1 MPFYEIEGMKE
12 NNSRTNPKVRAKSVV
27 GEFMKVGIVTKPEG
41 EGPPLH
47 MHPNE
52 EQFTLI
58 LDGKLHYILGE
69 EDKIV
74 EHGDLI
80 HIPRYTNHRSRAVD
94 GEATFSPSSSLP
106 ERGNSMRITTWRKRP
121 RKQRRNIPEP
131 RHNMRLHG
139 YFR

>member
-12 NNSRTNPKVRAKSVV
+12 SNSKTNPKVRAKSVV

-58 LDGKLHYILGE
+58 LDGKLHYILDE

-74 EHGDLI
+74 ERGDLI
-80 HIPRYTNHRSRAVD
+80 HIPRYTNHRSRAV
-94 GEATFSPSSSLP
+94 GGKATFFTVKFPAGTGELD
-106 ERGNSMRITTWRKRP
+106 EDY
-121 RKQRRNIPEP
+121 
-131 RHNMRLHG
+131 NMAQGAEEAEKKYPGASR
-139 YFR
+139 

>member
-12 NNSRTNPKVRAKSVV
+12 SWSKTNPRVTAKSVV
-27 GEFMKVGIVTKPEG
+27 GEFMKVGVVTKPEG

-47 MHPNE
+47 VHPNE

-74 EHGDLI
+74 ERGDLI
-80 HIPRYTNHRSRAVD
+80 HIPRHTNHRSRSVGGD
-94 GEATFSPSSSLP
+94 ATFFTVKFPAGTGDLDADYNMAEGAENAEKKYP
-106 ERGNSMRITTWRKRP
+106 GNRG
-121 RKQRRNIPEP
+121 
-131 RHNMRLHG
+131 
-139 YFR
+139 

>member
-12 NNSRTNPKVRAKSVV
+12 SNSKTNPKVRAKSVV

-58 LDGKLHYILGE
+58 LDGKLHYILD
-69 EDKIV
+69 EDTNRGAT
-74 EHGDLI
+74 GDLI
-80 HIPRYTNHRSRAVD
+80 HIPRLYGNQGA
-94 GEATFSPSSSLP
+94 GPSGGKQLSSL
-106 ERGNSMRITTWRKRP
+106 
-121 RKQRRNIPEP
+121 
-131 RHNMRLHG
+131 
-139 YFR
+139 

>member
-12 NNSRTNPKVRAKSVV
+12 RPSKTNPRVTARSVV
-27 GEFMKVGIVTKPEG
+27 GEFMKVGVVTKPEG

-58 LDGKLHYILGE
+58 LDGRLHYILGE

-74 EHGDLI
+74 ERGDLI
-80 HIPRYTNHRSRAVD
+80 HIPRRTNHRSRAVG
-94 GEATFSPSSSLP
+94 GEATFFTVKFPAGTGELDEDYNMAEGAGEA
-106 ERGNSMRITTWRKRP
+106 ERKYPGA
-121 RKQRRNIPEP
+121 
-131 RHNMRLHG
+131 G
-139 YFR
+139 G

>member
-12 NNSRTNPKVRAKSVV
+12 RPSKTNPRVTARSVV
-27 GEFMKVGIVTKPEG
+27 GEFMKVGVVTKPEG

-58 LDGKLHYILGE
+58 LDGRLHYILGE

-74 EHGDLI
+74 ERGELI
-80 HIPRYTNHRSRAVD
+80 HIPRRTNHRSRAVG
-94 GEATFSPSSSLP
+94 GEATFFTVKFPAGTGELDEDYNMAEGAGEA
-106 ERGNSMRITTWRKRP
+106 ERKYPGA
-121 RKQRRNIPEP
+121 
-131 RHNMRLHG
+131 G
-139 YFR
+139 G

>member
-12 NNSRTNPKVRAKSVV
+12 SPSKTNPRVTARSVV
-27 GEFMKVGIVTKPEG
+27 GEFMKVGVVTKPEG

-58 LDGKLHYILGE
+58 LDGRLHYILGE

-74 EHGDLI
+74 ERGDLI
-80 HIPRYTNHRSRAVD
+80 HIPRRTNHRSRAVG
-94 GEATFSPSSSLP
+94 GEATFFTVKFPAGTGELDEDYNVAEGAGEAEKKYP
-106 ERGNSMRITTWRKRP
+106 GGG
-121 RKQRRNIPEP
+121 
-131 RHNMRLHG
+131 L
-139 YFR
+139 

>member
-12 NNSRTNPKVRAKSVV
+12 NNSKTNPKVRAKSVV

-94 GEATFSPSSSLP
+94 GEATFFTVKFPAGTGELD
-106 ERGNSMRITTWRKRP
+106 EDY
-121 RKQRRNIPEP
+121 
-131 RHNMRLHG
+131 NMAQG
-139 YFR
+139 AEEAEKKYPVTSA

>member
-12 NNSRTNPKVRAKSVV
+12 SPSKTNPRVTARSVV
-27 GEFMKVGIVTKPEG
+27 GEFMKVGVVTKPEG

-58 LDGKLHYILGE
+58 LDGRLHYVLGE

-74 EHGDLI
+74 QRGDLI
-80 HIPRYTNHRSRAVD
+80 HIPRRTNHRSRAVG
-94 GEATFSPSSSLP
+94 GEATFFTVKFPAGTGELDEDYNMAEGAGEA
-106 ERGNSMRITTWRKRP
+106 ERKYPGA
-121 RKQRRNIPEP
+121 
-131 RHNMRLHG
+131 G
-139 YFR
+139 G

>member
-12 NNSRTNPKVRAKSVV
+12 SPSKTNPRVTARSVV
-27 GEFMKVGIVTKPEG
+27 GEFMKVGVVTKPEG

-58 LDGKLHYILGE
+58 LDGRLHYILGE

-74 EHGDLI
+74 GRGDLI
-80 HIPRYTNHRSRAVD
+80 HIPRRTNHRSRAVG
-94 GEATFSPSSSLP
+94 GEATFFTVKFPAGTGELDEDYNMAEGAGEA
-106 ERGNSMRITTWRKRP
+106 ERKYPGA
-121 RKQRRNIPEP
+121 
-131 RHNMRLHG
+131 G
-139 YFR
+139 G